1 MRDRTTLGAFLLIVL
16 LAGGSGV
23 AIRFSNHE
31 LAPLWGATLRFAIAT
46 VVLLVALIALRI
58 PLPRG
63 RAAVGSAL
71 YGILGFGITFGLAYW
86 GLVDVGAGLAQII
99 LALVPLFTFLLA
111 VAQGLERFRW
121 QTLVGTVIA
130 LAGIAVI
137 FGDQVRDAVPLIS
150 MLAVVGGA
158 FSMAES
164 NVVIKRFPR
173 AHPVATNAVAMG
185 AATLV
190 LLAATLVT
198 REPRAVPTFEPQS
211 EPQEV
216 LPDAQL
222 LPDRRGDSLRGARH
236 GVVEEGLRAPQA
248 RRGLDQLDL
257 LQDVDGLL
265 LPALHLEAQDTAVEP
280 PLQEELVRGL
290 AIGAVS
296 EAWVVDGVDLGMV
309 VEELRERERAL
320 ALHVEARLERRHP
333 AQGEEGLEGPHYRA
347 QPPPE
352 LP

>member
-198 REPRAVPTFEPQS
+198 GEPRAVPTMGQ
-211 EPQEV
+211 
-216 LPDAQL
+216 
-222 LPDRRGDSLRGARH
+222 
-236 GVVEEGLRAPQA
+236 
-248 RRGLDQLDL
+248 
-257 LQDVDGLL
+257 
-265 LPALHLEAQDTAVEP
+265 TW
-280 PLQEELVRGL
+280 L
-290 AIGAVS
+290 AIGYVSVVGSVGVFTLFVYVIARWSASASSYVMLLIPLVTVSLGAVLDH
-296 EAWVVDGVDLGMV
+296 EAVTWAYLVGGPMVLAGVYVGVFAQPIRLGARRPAPGPMRPTAATEPAALATVEAPLTDDGVGN
-309 VEELRERERAL
+309 
-320 ALHVEARLERRHP
+320 P
-333 AQGEEGLEGPHYRA
+333 GCS
-347 QPPPE
+347 
-352 LP
+352 

>member
-46 VVLLVALIALRI
+46 VVLMVALIALRI

-137 FGDQVRDAVPLIS
+137 FGDQVHAAVPLLS
-150 MLAVVGGA
+150 MLAVFTGA
-158 FSMAES
+158 VSMAEA

-185 AATLV
+185 VATLV

-198 REPRAVPTFEPQS
+198 GEPRAAPTMAQTWLAVGYVSVIGSVGVFTLFVYVIARWSASASSYVMLLIPLVTVS
-211 EPQEV
+211 LGAV
-216 LPDAQL
+216 LDREAVTWAYLVGGPMVLAGVYVGVFAQPIRL
-222 LPDRRGDSLRGARH
+222 GARRPTS
-236 GVVEEGLRAPQA
+236 VPMVPE
-248 RRGLDQLDL
+248 
-257 LQDVDGLL
+257 
-265 LPALHLEAQDTAVEP
+265 TA
-280 PLQEELVRGL
+280 
-290 AIGAVS
+290 AA
-296 EAWVVDGVDLGMV
+296 AWVVAEAPQTDDGLGN
-309 VEELRERERAL
+309 
-320 ALHVEARLERRHP
+320 P
-333 AQGEEGLEGPHYRA
+333 GCS
-347 QPPPE
+347 
-352 LP
+352 

>member
-1 MRDRTTLGAFLLIVL
+1 
-16 LAGGSGV
+16 
-23 AIRFSNHE
+23 
-31 LAPLWGATLRFAIAT
+31 
-46 VVLLVALIALRI
+46 LRI

-63 RAAVGSAL
+63 RAAVGSVL

-111 VAQGLERFRW
+111 VAQGLERFRL
-121 QTLVGTVIA
+121 QTLAGTVIA

-158 FSMAES
+158 ISMAES

-198 REPRAVPTFEPQS
+198 GEPRAVPTMSQ
-211 EPQEV
+211 
-216 LPDAQL
+216 
-222 LPDRRGDSLRGARH
+222 
-236 GVVEEGLRAPQA
+236 
-248 RRGLDQLDL
+248 
-257 LQDVDGLL
+257 
-265 LPALHLEAQDTAVEP
+265 TW
-280 PLQEELVRGL
+280 L
-290 AIGAVS
+290 AIGYVSVIGSVGVFTLFVYVIARWSASASSYVMLLIPLVTVSLGALLDREAVTWAYLVGGPMVLAGVYVGVFAPAIRLRGRRPVLGPMGPTS
-296 EAWVVDGVDLGMV
+296 ATEPAAFATAQAPLTDDGVGN
-309 VEELRERERAL
+309 
-320 ALHVEARLERRHP
+320 P
-333 AQGEEGLEGPHYRA
+333 GCS
-347 QPPPE
+347 
-352 LP
+352 